1 LYPINAIDIRVYYAN
16 DIEMKQQLK
25 IIPIAA
31 FEDNYIWLIHDG
43 QEAIVVDPGDA
54 GPVISTIAQLNLEL
68 KAIFITHHHSDHIGG
83 VPHLQAT
90 YPNVMTYAPNAET
103 YAFDHIRLKD
113 KDQININ
120 FSRLNIK
127 LTFYIIDLKGHTLG
141 HIAYYSPNL
150 EAPIVFCG
158 DTLFAAGCGRIF
170 EGTPEDMLQSLKK
183 LTDLPENTLIYCTHE
198 YTEKNIAFAL
208 TLEPH
213 NLKLIERAQLTK
225 KLRAENL
232 PTLPS
237 FMALE
242 LATNP
247 FLRCTQQTIK
257 GAIHQENASE
267 LETFTSIRLLRNQY

>member
-1 LYPINAIDIRVYYAN
+1 MYYAK
-16 DIEMKQQLK
+16 DVEMKQPLE
-25 IIPIAA
+25 IIPIPA

-43 QEAIVVDPGDA
+43 QDAIVVDPGDA

-68 KAIFITHHHSDHIGG
+68 KAIFITHHHLDHIGG

-90 YPNVMTYAPNAET
+90 YPNLITYASTAET
-103 YAFDHIRLKD
+103 YAFDHISLKEKD
-113 KDQININ
+113 KININ

-127 LTFYIIDLKGHTLG
+127 LTFYILDIKGHTLG
-141 HIAYYSPNL
+141 HIAYYSTDL
-150 EAPIVFCG
+150 AAPILFCG

-170 EGTPEDMLQSLKK
+170 EGTPKDMLQSLKK
-183 LTDLPENTLIYCTHE
+183 LAGLPENTLIYCTHE

-213 NLKLIERAQLTK
+213 NLRLIERAKITK

-237 FMALE
+237 LMALE
-242 LATNP
+242 LTTNP
-247 FLRCTQQTIK
+247 FLRCSQQTIK
-257 GAIHQENASE
+257 SAIHQENATE